1 MARTRLL
8 IAAAVAVVAV
18 TACGRAAVPSGTV
31 APPASEAPPS
41 SATARSPAPDATGG
55 SMPPLTCDDWV
66 VGIID
71 YRSGASGVAD
81 ILEATRTTEA
91 VTHAESDQVQK
102 IGFNTQI
109 VHDGDVIYFGEWRR
123 AEDGTWL
130 LEKYRACQ
138 SFIPPEPEE

>member
-1 MARTRLL
+1 VARTMLL
-8 IAAAVAVVAV
+8 IAAAVAVAAV
-18 TACGRAAVPSGTV
+18 SACGRAAVPSGRV
-31 APPASEAPPS
+31 GPPASEAPPPQ
-41 SATARSPAPDATGG
+41 ASPASPGPHATTEWIA
-55 SMPPLTCDDWV
+55 PLTCDDWV

-71 YRSGASGVAD
+71 YMSGASGVAD

-109 VHDGDVIYFGEWRR
+109 VHEGDVIYFGEWRR